1 MKVLIADDDPLSRRL
16 LQATLESWGYDVVVA
31 VDGLDAWE
39 ALAGPKGPRLAIL
52 DWVMPGLHGVEV
64 CQRLRQQPTSE
75 PVYVILLTGRDAK
88 ADIVTGLQSGANDYV
103 VKPFDRAELQ
113 ARVLVGRN
121 VVELQRS
128 LAQRVREL
136 ETALSQVH
144 QLQGLLPIC
153 SYCKKIRDDR
163 NYWQQV
169 ETYVSR
175 HTQVRFSHG
184 ICPDCWE
191 TEVEPQLARDGG
203 PPPEGEAR

>member
-1 MKVLIADDDPLSRRL
+1 M
-16 LQATLESWGYDVVVA
+16 
-31 VDGLDAWE
+31 
-39 ALAGPKGPRLAIL
+39 
-52 DWVMPGLHGVEV
+52 
-64 CQRLRQQPTSE
+64 
-75 PVYVILLTGRDAK
+75 
-88 ADIVTGLQSGANDYV
+88 QSGANDYV
-103 VKPFDRAELQ
+103 IKPFDRAELQ
-113 ARVLVGRN
+113 ARVRVGQN

-136 ETALSQVH
+136 EEALSQVQ

-175 HTQVRFSHG
+175 HTQMRFSHG

-191 TEVEPQLARDGG
+191 TEVKPQLSRYAAQPPDDGR
-203 PPPEGEAR
+203 E